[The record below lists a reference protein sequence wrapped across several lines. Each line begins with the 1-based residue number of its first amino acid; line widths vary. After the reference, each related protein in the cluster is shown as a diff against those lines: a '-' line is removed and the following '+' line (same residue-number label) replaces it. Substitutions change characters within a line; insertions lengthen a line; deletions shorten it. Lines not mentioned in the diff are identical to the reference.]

1 MERQLHN
8 CGRSLNY
15 PCSANV
21 LWENGSGGGETVIVL
36 KIPREHKALLVNK
49 IQSYFVTERSEE
61 IGELAAGNLL
71 DFMVEQLGPIIY
83 NQAIRDAR
91 TVVMQQMERVEE
103 ELHALEQPLEL
114 LKRN

>member
-1 MERQLHN
+1 VGKWFRWG
-8 CGRSLNY
+8 CK
-15 PCSANV
+15 
-21 LWENGSGGGETVIVL
+21 TVIVL

-49 IQSYFVTERSEE
+49 IQSYFETERSEK

-71 DFMVEQLGPIIY
+71 DFMIKQLGPIIY
-83 NQAIRDAR
+83 NQAISDAR

-103 ELHALEQPLEL
+103 EIHALEHPLEL